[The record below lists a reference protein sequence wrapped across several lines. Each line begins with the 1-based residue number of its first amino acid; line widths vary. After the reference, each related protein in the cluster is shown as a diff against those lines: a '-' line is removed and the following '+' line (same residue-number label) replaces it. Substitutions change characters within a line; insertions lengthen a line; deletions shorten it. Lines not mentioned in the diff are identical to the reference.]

1 MTPAVSDLVV
11 ERRAPIATWFTV
23 GGRADALVRPANAT
37 ELATALREFSGA
49 PIRVLGDGA
58 NLLVGD
64 EGVDGLVIA
73 TERMARVRWPDGPM
87 ARLVYAD
94 AGASLQRLVV
104 ESVRRGLSGLE
115 GLGGVPASVG
125 GAVRMNAGG
134 AYGQMSDIVE
144 RVFAVTRKGEP
155 LELTR
160 QNIAF
165 DYRHS
170 GLDDL
175 IITGAELLLATDDAD
190 RLRDRLKEVM
200 SAKKTSQPLGA
211 DSAGCAFR
219 NPLVEGV
226 RVSAGKLI
234 DEAGCKGLRVG
245 GAAVSDV
252 HANFIVADPTA
263 QASDV
268 LELMDQVARR
278 VNDHCGVTLQREVV
292 VWRRGE
298 AS

>member
-11 ERRAPIATWFTV
+11 ERNAPIDTWFAV
-23 GGRADALVRPANAT
+23 GGRADALVRPAGMA
-37 ELATALREFSGA
+37 ELGMALREFAGA
-49 PIRVLGDGA
+49 PTRVLGDGA

-73 TERMARVRWPDGPM
+73 TKRMARVRWPEGPM
-87 ARLVYAD
+87 ARIVYAD
-94 AGASLQRLVV
+94 AGAGLQRLVV

-115 GLGGVPASVG
+115 GLGGVPASLG

-134 AYGQMSDIVE
+134 AYGQMSDVVE
-144 RVFAVTRKGEP
+144 RVFAVTRRGEP

-160 QNIAF
+160 ENIAF

-175 IITGAELLLATDDAD
+175 IITGAELRLSTDDPD

-234 DEAGCKGLRVG
+234 DEAGCKGLRIG
-245 GAAVSDV
+245 GASVSEV
-252 HANFIVADPTA
+252 HANFILADPTA
-263 QASDV
+263 RAGDV
-268 LELMDQVARR
+268 LELMDR
-278 VNDHCGVTLQREVV
+278 VVQRVSDHCGVTLQREVV
-292 VWRRGE
+292 IWRRGE

>member
-1 MTPAVSDLVV
+1 MSPAVSEFIV
-11 ERRAPIATWFTV
+11 ERNAEIATWFGV
-23 GGRADALVRPANAT
+23 GGCADALTRPT
-37 ELATALREFSGA
+37 TMDELAGALREFKGV
-49 PIRVLGDGA
+49 PVRVLGDGA
-58 NLLVGD
+58 NLLVAD
-64 EGVDGLVIA
+64 EGVDGLVIS
-73 TERMARVRWPDGPM
+73 TERLSRIRWPEGPM
-87 ARLVYAD
+87 ARIVYAD

-115 GLGGVPASVG
+115 GLGGVPASLG

-134 AYGQMSDIVE
+134 AYGQIGDVVE
-144 RVFAVTRKGEP
+144 RVFALTPTGETV
-155 LELTR
+155 ELR
-160 QNIAF
+160 RSAIDF

-170 GLDDL
+170 GLHDL
-175 IITGAELLLATDDAD
+175 IITGAELRLQTDDPF

-200 SAKKTSQPLGA
+200 SAKKVSQPLGA

-234 DEAGCKGLRVG
+234 DEAGCKGLRAG
-245 GAAVSDV
+245 RASVSEV
-252 HANFIVADPTA
+252 HANFIVVESGAMA
-263 QASDV
+263 QDV
-268 LELMDQVARR
+268 LDLMEHVANR

-298 AS
+298 TT